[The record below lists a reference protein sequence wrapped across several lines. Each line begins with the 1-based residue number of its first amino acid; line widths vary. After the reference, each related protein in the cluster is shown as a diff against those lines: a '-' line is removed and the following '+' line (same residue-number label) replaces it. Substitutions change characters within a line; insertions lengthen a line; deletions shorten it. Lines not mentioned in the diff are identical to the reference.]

1 LKKKHNMKKTISIAM
16 FISEFGEAFTSH
28 MKLKLL
34 EIGKSCVLIRE
45 ETGYSFDLKHV
56 EHKKQHIENADGT
69 SNMKLREYTY
79 GQILVHE
86 EILYFSMGHKDG
98 DEQVQ
103 FPAISDLYKGLDVPA
118 EFLQDDIEAKKID
131 DSNVDYLVD
140 TLNEIYPELSPE
152 YLKIIGRYR
161 KK

>member
-1 LKKKHNMKKTISIAM
+1 MIKKHNMKKTISIAM
-16 FISEFGEAFTSH
+16 FISEFGDAFTSH

-34 EIGKSCVLIRE
+34 EIGKSCVLIRR

-56 EHKKQHIENADGT
+56 EHKKEQIENSDGT
-69 SNMKLREYTY
+69 SNLKLREYTY
-79 GQILVHE
+79 GQLLVHE
-86 EILYFSMGHKDG
+86 EILYFSMGHKNG
-98 DEQVQ
+98 EDEVQ
-103 FPAISDLYKGLDVPA
+103 FPTISEIYGDLNVPV
-118 EFLQDDIEAKKID
+118 EFLEDDIEAKRIE

-140 TLNEIYPELSPE
+140 HLNAIYPELSPE